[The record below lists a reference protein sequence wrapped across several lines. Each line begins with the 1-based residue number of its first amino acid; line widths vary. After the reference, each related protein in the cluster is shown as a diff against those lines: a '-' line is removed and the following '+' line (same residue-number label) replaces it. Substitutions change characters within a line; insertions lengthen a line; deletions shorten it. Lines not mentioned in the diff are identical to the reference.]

1 MAMQADQPR
10 LMTEWELWACAL
22 TLERQHGEDALS
34 FIADRISKLAM
45 AGDFDGV
52 ANWKVIA
59 TRFDRLQEATWT

>member
-1 MAMQADQPR
+1 
-10 LMTEWELWACAL
+10 MTEWELWACAL

-52 ANWKVIA
+52 AKWKIIA
-59 TRFDRLQEATWT
+59 ARFDQLQEASWT